1 MTSVEGRVIKARAY
15 RDSHVVFLADVIFQL
30 FFLSSRGSKV
40 NPTIIEYLVSTVS
53 FEGVPFRHP
62 YRNITKC

>member
-40 NPTIIEYLVSTVS
+40 NPTIITIYYSTYLLKKVVSLQVIQ
-53 FEGVPFRHP
+53 VL
-62 YRNITKC
+62 